1 MSSGIKTDPM
11 NGVRTA
17 LQGSRPRHAS
27 IQDISKFSSR
37 GFRDDDLSSQE
48 SFSLSS
54 SLPHGAR
61 TSHELDWT
69 LAKSESIESSPLTLT
84 KPETPDVQM
93 MSYTFSQQLL
103 PTSTAHSNVAQPMF
117 HSLSELQAIQGVGD
131 HNELDLSQP
140 QDFQNFSMV
149 DFTFDNDTCLS
160 DGNQQCC
167 PDDDVSVGHSS
178 HTDDHQMVTA
188 SGNWGSLALE
198 TGDFHAL
205 EHLST
210 NIFQAPV
217 SPPLTE
223 ESNVSVTSACSQSG
237 FPSFR
242 GHEETLLGDGGSA
255 IGSQNIGLTDSF
267 FPLTPPLSDQ
277 DPNRTIRPSK
287 QAQRPLLSAA
297 ASRSPRKSDPEF
309 YTSLARDPLRQRS
322 KDGPEVRAPRD
333 HPFYSLPTRSDGKYY
348 CPYANGEKPCNH
360 TPTTQKCAYHKYLDS
375 HLKPY
380 RCKVP
385 ACMDAQLQFSS
396 NACLFRHERE
406 AHGFHGHG
414 DNPHLCLFE
423 GCDRSIPGYGFPR
436 RWNLFDHMKR
446 VHEFVCEQPSSPETS
461 PTGQGSKKKDPSGR
475 KRKVTGTIS
484 AQTMKRTRSAS
495 SQANSLKVAHASAHH
510 GQRLQNAERNY
521 YNCRSRLLEE
531 LSSINPQ
538 DPAMHE
544 KVNASLQELIT
555 LGLNYRHI
563 EASQAPTQ
571 MATSLS
577 A

>member
-1 MSSGIKTDPM
+1 
-11 NGVRTA
+11 
-17 LQGSRPRHAS
+17 
-27 IQDISKFSSR
+27 
-37 GFRDDDLSSQE
+37 
-48 SFSLSS
+48 
-54 SLPHGAR
+54 
-61 TSHELDWT
+61 
-69 LAKSESIESSPLTLT
+69 
-84 KPETPDVQM
+84 
-93 MSYTFSQQLL
+93 
-103 PTSTAHSNVAQPMF
+103 
-117 HSLSELQAIQGVGD
+117 
-131 HNELDLSQP
+131 
-140 QDFQNFSMV
+140 
-149 DFTFDNDTCLS
+149 
-160 DGNQQCC
+160 
-167 PDDDVSVGHSS
+167 
-178 HTDDHQMVTA
+178 
-188 SGNWGSLALE
+188 
-198 TGDFHAL
+198 
-205 EHLST
+205 
-210 NIFQAPV
+210 
-217 SPPLTE
+217 
-223 ESNVSVTSACSQSG
+223 
-237 FPSFR
+237 
-242 GHEETLLGDGGSA
+242 
-255 IGSQNIGLTDSF
+255 
-267 FPLTPPLSDQ
+267 
-277 DPNRTIRPSK
+277 
-287 QAQRPLLSAA
+287 
-297 ASRSPRKSDPEF
+297 
-309 YTSLARDPLRQRS
+309 
-322 KDGPEVRAPRD
+322 
-333 HPFYSLPTRSDGKYY
+333 
-348 CPYANGEKPCNH
+348 
-360 TPTTQKCAYHKYLDS
+360 
-375 HLKPY
+375 LKPY

-555 LGLNYRHI
+555 LGLNYRHN